1 MKKESIKV
9 NSLRNIEDKIHNVES
24 EIKKEILFNV
34 PNSLTFL
41 RLLLSFV
48 FVYLLF
54 NNYSRIILFV
64 VFVIAAITDWFDGF
78 FARKLKQTSNFGA
91 RFDQIIDR
99 IFTVLIVGSI
109 IVYLVIQK
117 SSIENIFSLS
127 SNNIMLL
134 LFLSVSREIIGSFG
148 VLILLIRNRPTYKV
162 KYIGKV
168 TTFMQ
173 SVTFAAIIIELPYV
187 IVLAVITC
195 VLGIFAGIDYL
206 KSSLNS

>member
-1 MKKESIKV
+1 
-9 NSLRNIEDKIHNVES
+9 
-24 EIKKEILFNV
+24 
-34 PNSLTFL
+34 
-41 RLLLSFV
+41 
-48 FVYLLF
+48 
-54 NNYSRIILFV
+54 
-64 VFVIAAITDWFDGF
+64 
-78 FARKLKQTSNFGA
+78 
-91 RFDQIIDR
+91 
-99 IFTVLIVGSI
+99 
-109 IVYLVIQK
+109 
-117 SSIENIFSLS
+117 
-127 SNNIMLL
+127 